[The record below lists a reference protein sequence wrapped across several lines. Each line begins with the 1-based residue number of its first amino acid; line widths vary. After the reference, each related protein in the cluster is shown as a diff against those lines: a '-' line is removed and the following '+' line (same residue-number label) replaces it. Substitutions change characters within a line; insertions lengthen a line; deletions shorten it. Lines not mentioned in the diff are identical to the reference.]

1 MQRLQCIP
9 AGTARGSCTALPEAL
24 TVSEVGLST
33 PWFLLGTLAQQV
45 NLAPCRY
52 QYRTSSLHA
61 IPVACS
67 GHRVPLPLSSIVMPY
82 YTLSEETLSL
92 RF

>member
-45 NLAPCRY
+45 NLAP
-52 QYRTSSLHA
+52 
-61 IPVACS
+61 
-67 GHRVPLPLSSIVMPY
+67 
-82 YTLSEETLSL
+82 
-92 RF
+92 